1 MTVMVLATE
10 VSDWSDF
17 FVANAGAA
25 AALAGL
31 LFVAMS
37 VNVKEILSFAWL
49 PRRAIEMVVLLL
61 GTLVTAGVA
70 LIPDLSAT
78 QLGIALLV
86 IAVGAWAFA
95 PILELRAAGM
105 TEPGSADREPNQR
118 VVERLV
124 LFQIATLP
132 AVVGAAMVLA
142 GSPSGLYL
150 VAAAILLSFVVAVIN
165 AWVLLIEILR

>member
-1 MTVMVLATE
+1 MAGMVLAIE
-10 VSDWSDF
+10 VTDWSDF
-17 FVANAGAA
+17 FVADAGAA

-37 VNVKEILSFAWL
+37 VNVKEILSYAWL

-61 GTLVTAGVA
+61 GTLISASVA
-70 LIPDLSAT
+70 LIPGLTDA
-78 QLGIALLV
+78 QLGAALLV
-86 IAVGAWAFA
+86 IAVAAWAFA
-95 PILELRAAGM
+95 PILEWRAARA
-105 TEPGSADREPNQR
+105 TEPGSPEREPGHR
-118 VVERLV
+118 VTERLV

-132 AVVGAAMVLA
+132 AVVGAAIVLA
-142 GSPSGLYL
+142 GSTSGLYL

>member
-1 MTVMVLATE
+1 MAGMVLATE

-37 VNVKEILSFAWL
+37 VNVKEILSYAWL
-49 PRRAIEMVVLLL
+49 PRRAVEMVVLLV
-61 GTLVTAGVA
+61 GTLLTAGVG
-70 LIPDLSAT
+70 LMPDLSDT
-78 QLGIALLV
+78 QLGAALLV
-86 IAVGAWAFA
+86 IAVAAWAFA
-95 PILELRAAGM
+95 PILELRAARV
-105 TEPGSADREPNQR
+105 TEPGSPEREPNQR

-124 LFQIATLP
+124 MFQVATLP
-132 AVVGAAMVLA
+132 AVVGAAVVLA
-142 GSPSGLYL
+142 GSSSGLYL
-150 VAAAILLSFVVAVIN
+150 VAAAILLSFVVAVAN